1 MLNVEILFTS
11 WMYLRVLTAVFDTY
25 CFLHFVHFST
35 FSVMKYQNT
44 CFQFAFWMKIWV
56 LRLNIHFL
64 HEVQFLLTSIST
76 CGNCSSIWTPINK
89 HICMVFHTFCYMYL
103 FKLPNM
109 PWVKMC
115 QSFII
120 LFSTVMHIYIYL
132 SIYWL
137 WIVIF

>member
-1 MLNVEILFTS
+1 
-11 WMYLRVLTAVFDTY
+11 
-25 CFLHFVHFST
+25 
-35 FSVMKYQNT
+35 MKYQNT

-76 CGNCSSIWTPINK
+76 CGNCSSILNTNK
-89 HICMVFHTFCYMYL
+89 YTYL
-103 FKLPNM
+103 YGVPYILLHVFKLPNM

-120 LFSTVMHIYIYL
+120 LFSTVIHIYIYIFIYILIMNCHLLTFLHVHNMILYDLIKTSLNQVCL
-132 SIYWL
+132 SVYL
-137 WIVIF
+137 